1 MEQNVDGKQFIEMLE
16 NYRDYIDKYFL
27 MDKDDLVNLFEKCE
41 SFEDVVDEATEVD
54 NFCRIDWKYK
64 KIERLIDI
72 FRERSYERGDTAA
85 TTPDEFV
92 EELQAA
98 QFDLWKIM
106 RSDEIGQIMK
116 KKPSGSWSEIM
127 GLCDI
132 CNGSGEGLTDGSIC
146 FKCKGKGVPNIEEI

>member
-1 MEQNVDGKQFIEMLE
+1 MDGKQFIEMLE
-16 NYRDYIDKYFL
+16 NYRDYIDKYFTL
-27 MDKDDLVNLFEKCE
+27 DKEDLVKILDKCATM
-41 SFEDVVDEATEVD
+41 EDFVVEATEVD
-54 NFCRIDWKYK
+54 NFCKIDWKYK
-64 KIERLIDI
+64 KIEQLIDI

-106 RSDEIGQIMK
+106 RSDEIAQIMK
-116 KKPSGSWSEIM
+116 KKPCGTWSEIM
-127 GLCDI
+127 GLCDF

-146 FKCKGKGVPNIEEI
+146 FKCKGKGVPHKEEI